1 MVHIVKNRPLGKK
14 RRTASKKKG
23 LDVIRIAKGIPNR
36 HTPSELK
43 ASKKADLDNL
53 YSRIHRKV
61 CGKYD
66 LVIDL
71 HSGLSEEKWSADIFS
86 SEMGFLDFMDAGLKK
101 VFRDKFHLPDKIR
114 LFKII
119 RNDQSKPN
127 AFDDRFPICLA
138 FVPENIVNGKHYR
151 YVGLEVYL
159 TSQEGCRS
167 DYHLSRQLILAVHE
181 CAMRLYLPESAS
193 GSTTSGFAGINAH
206 ENSTYS

>member
-1 MVHIVKNRPLGKK
+1 MFKTGLIIGAHREELAFGEKTANRI
-14 RRTASKKKG
+14 KKKG
-23 LDVIRIAKGIPNR
+23 IDVIRIADGIPNR
-36 HTPSELK
+36 RAHGELK
-43 ASKKADLDNL
+43 SSKKTDLDNL

-71 HSGLSEEKWSADIFS
+71 HSGLSEKWSADIFS
-86 SEMGFLDFMDAGLKK
+86 SGMDFLDFMDAGLKK
-101 VFRDKFHLPDKIR
+101 IFRDKFHLPDEIR

-119 RNDQSKPN
+119 RNNQSKPN

-138 FVPENIVNGKHYR
+138 FVPEDIVNGKHYR

-159 TSQEGCRS
+159 TSQEGCS
-167 DYHLSRQLILAVHE
+167 ADYRLSQQLILAVHE

-193 GSTTSGFAGINAH
+193 RGTQSVPGRPVST
-206 ENSTYS
+206 

>member
-1 MVHIVKNRPLGKK
+1 MFRTGLIIGAHHEELAFGEK
-14 RRTASKKKG
+14 TASRIKKSG
-23 LDVIRIAKGIPNR
+23 IDVIRIADGIPNR
-36 HTPSELK
+36 RARGELK
-43 ASKKADLDNL
+43 SSKKTDLDNL

-101 VFRDKFHLPDKIR
+101 IFRDKFHLPDKIR

-119 RNDQSKPN
+119 RNDQTGPK
-127 AFDDRFPICLA
+127 AFDDRFPVCLA
-138 FVPENIVNGKHYR
+138 FVPEDIVNGKHYR

-159 TSQEGCRS
+159 TSQKGCMSEYR
-167 DYHLSRQLILAVHE
+167 LSRRLILAVHE
-181 CAMRLYLPESAS
+181 CGLRL
-193 GSTTSGFAGINAH
+193 
-206 ENSTYS
+206 